1 MTLLII
7 AVIGAYLMALCAFA
21 YCIHVAVVYQRFN
34 DGIKDWANALDEST
48 RSAIDRQAMEILRQL
63 DQRIIEQ
70 KELEKLAPTDEEIE
84 FVRNYDVEP
93 LNINDDEKD

>member
-1 MTLLII
+1 MLLII
-7 AVIGAYLMALCAFA
+7 AVIGAYLLSLCAFA

-63 DQRIIEQ
+63 DERITEQ
-70 KELEKLAPTDEEIE
+70 KALESQVLDNKQ
-84 FVRNYDVEP
+84 DVEP
-93 LNINDDEKD
+93 LNINEDEKD